1 MSSQV
6 LARKWR
12 PNTFSEVVGQQHV
25 LSALTHAL
33 EHGRLHHAYLFSGT
47 RGIGK
52 TSLARLFAKSLNCE
66 QGVTPT
72 PCGTCGNCT
81 QIQQNRLVDLIEIDA
96 ASRTKVDDTREI
108 LDNVP
113 YLPTQGRYKIY
124 LIDEVHMLSRSS
136 FNALLK
142 TLEEPPA
149 HVVFLLATTEPHK
162 LPMTVLSRCLQF
174 HLKSLDID
182 QIQTQL
188 QHILTHETIAYE
200 AEALTNLSR
209 AAQGSMRD
217 ALSLTDQAI
226 ACGGGQVRLAAV
238 HNMLGS
244 VDMAYVTRLM
254 QALVSGSC
262 TALFEEIQALLAMGV
277 EADALVDG
285 LLEKLHALYL
295 LQAVPAS
302 QSVFEDDLL
311 PVWAATLSS
320 QQVQVWYEHVL
331 KQRAMLTYAPDAKI
345 GLDMLLLP
353 LLATEQVS
361 TLASVAST
369 AESNLLA
376 EVSAIEEQ
384 AQPQVNRIP
393 SVPTSVVSAPPQRV
407 HPAPS
412 VSPAP
417 VIDPTS
423 SEPIAP
429 VIAPTNTN
437 VEGDSPNPEAASL
450 LEQVI
455 AMKKMLRTQIQTSS
469 LEQTETPTTAPSQSM
484 TEAKVSVPPVEMSAE
499 EPPPASFASVDPP
512 PWAETPPTAIVAEM
526 VQPSPTSTAGKSV
539 DMPSFHAQ
547 DLFWYEQVVALAL
560 GGRVQQLLL
569 NATLEQTESTWRLHV
584 QPEQQHL
591 LQPNIEASVRAALP
605 DVKLVFEIQSMTGRQ
620 TPLAMR
626 AQLHQHCQA
635 LATQQ
640 LTAAPMIQQWIQRFD
655 AHWKPDSIQYPK
667 SWIESPTQMRKI

>member
-66 QGVTPT
+66 QGVTPS

-174 HLKSLDID
+174 HLKCLDTD

-188 QHILTHETIAYE
+188 QHILTHETIVYE
-200 AEALTNLSR
+200 AEALANLSR

-262 TALFEEIQALLAMGV
+262 TALFEEIHALLAMGV

-353 LLATEQVS
+353 LLATEPVS
-361 TLASVAST
+361 TVAPVVST
-369 AESNLLA
+369 EESNLLA

-384 AQPQVNRIP
+384 AQPQVSRIP
-393 SVPTSVVSAPPQRV
+393 SAPPSVVSAPPHRV
-407 HPAPS
+407 
-412 VSPAP
+412 
-417 VIDPTS
+417 DPTP
-423 SEPIAP
+423 SEPTAP

-437 VEGDSPNPEAASL
+437 TNVEVESPNTEAASL

-469 LEQTETPTTAPSQSM
+469 LEQPQTATAASSQSIK
-484 TEAKVSVPPVEMSAE
+484 EVSVPPAEMRVAD
-499 EPPPASFASVDPP
+499 PPPASFASIDAP
-512 PWAETPPTAIVAEM
+512 PWTETPPAAVVDEIVQPSVA
-526 VQPSPTSTAGKSV
+526 PSPTSTDGESLV
-539 DMPSFHAQ
+539 MPAFHAQ

-605 DVKLVFEIQSMTGRQ
+605 DVKLVFEIQSMPGRQ

-655 AHWKPDSIQYPK
+655 AYWKPDSIQYPK
-667 SWIESPTQMRKI
+667 SWIDSPTQMRKI